1 MYPDDITDPVPLGSR
16 SFFEQDGDSH
26 SRFTL
31 AAYLLLTGMLFVR
44 RDDIAEER
52 LELPSDEEFET
63 LGIRRDASEQVPFG
77 EADFREFS
85 RDDIDGVPSAALADY
100 AAGANE
106 RGNPADVLRL
116 IAAGCKSDDELIRI
130 CALGSAVDLF
140 RRQTIDMPG
149 QIAWFFRNARERETF
164 ELLGVLLARTNP
176 SPAIGYLAGPTTTL
190 GTTTKGLM
198 AIHGTVLPHTQSNRP
213 EWSVPPNGSLF
224 SHLKSLRS
232 DIYGSPDF
240 FRWEGGYTDYAREV
254 AMTNLRDWV
263 SSRSLHGIDVVAH
276 SHGCNVVM
284 GSTALGIDYTKIVLL
299 SCPVHWS
306 KYNLLPAKITKDVV
320 SIRTRV
326 DFVIMMDRGGQR
338 FPAGTIKDVI
348 LPFWFTSHSATTKP
362 KNWQTQ
368 GLDKYLM

>member
-1 MYPDDITDPVPLGSR
+1 MFPDDITEPVPLGSR
-16 SFFEQDGDSH
+16 SFFEQDGDSP

-44 RDDIAEER
+44 RDDATEER
-52 LELPSDEEFET
+52 LELPSDEEFEI
-63 LGIRRDASEQVPFG
+63 LGIRRDAPEQVPFG
-77 EADFREFS
+77 EVDFREFS
-85 RDDIDGVPSAALADY
+85 RDDVDGVPSAALADF
-100 AAGANE
+100 ATGANE
-106 RGNPADVLRL
+106 RGNPTDVLRL

-149 QIAWFFRNARERETF
+149 QIAWFLRNARERETF

-224 SHLKSLRS
+224 SHLKSFRK

-263 SSRSLHGIDVVAH
+263 SSRGLHGIDVVAH

-284 GSTALGIDYTKIVLL
+284 GSSALGTAYTKTVLL

-306 KYNLLPAKITKDVV
+306 KYNLPPAKITNDVV

-348 LPFWFTSHSATTKP
+348 LPFWFTSHNATTKP

-368 GLDKYLM
+368 NLDKYLM

>member
-1 MYPDDITDPVPLGSR
+1 MYPDDITEPVPLRSP
-16 SFFEQDGDSH
+16 SFFEQGGDSP

-44 RDDIAEER
+44 RDDATEER
-52 LELPSDEEFET
+52 LEFPSDEEFEI
-63 LGIRRDASEQVPFG
+63 LGIRRDVPEQIPFG
-77 EADFREFS
+77 EVDFREFS
-85 RDDIDGVPSAALADY
+85 REDGDGVASVALADF
-100 AAGANE
+100 AAGVNE

-116 IAAGCKSDDELIRI
+116 VAAGCKSDDELIRI

-149 QIAWFFRNARERETF
+149 QIAWFLRNAREPETF

-176 SPAIGYLAGPTTTL
+176 SPAVGYLAGPTTTP
-190 GTTTKGLM
+190 GATTTGLM
-198 AIHGTVLPHTQSNRP
+198 AIHGTVLPHSQSNRP

-224 SHLKSLRS
+224 SHLQSFRN

-284 GSTALGIDYTKIVLL
+284 GSTALGADYTKIVLL

-306 KYNLLPAKITKDVV
+306 KYNLPPAKITSDVV

-326 DFVIMMDRGGQR
+326 DFVILMDRGGQR
-338 FPAGTIKDVI
+338 FPAGTINDVI
-348 LPFWFTSHSATTKP
+348 LPFWFTSHSATIKP
-362 KNWQTQ
+362 KNWQSQ
-368 GLDKYLM
+368 NLDQYLI